1 MNIRDLQDKANLIR
15 EDIIKML
22 VEAGSGHSA
31 GPLGMA
37 DIFTA
42 LYFGGVLEYRA
53 DEPWWRERDRLVL
66 SAGHIV
72 PGLYPVLAHAGYF
85 PIEEMYSLRKINS
98 RLQGHPH
105 AKSVPGIENT
115 SGPLG
120 QGTSVAVG
128 MALALRMDFEA
139 GKLSRLPRVICVDS
153 DGEMQEGQ
161 TWESFMFAA
170 NNKLDNLTY
179 VIDRNHIQIDG
190 YTEEVMPLEPLV
202 EKLESFGLQVFEI
215 DGHNMQAILD
225 AFAHDASV
233 HRKPVAIVA
242 NTTPGKGVKYMENL
256 PEWHGK
262 PPSEPGEAV
271 EALAEIHALR
281 TLGGKIMSEHE

>member
-1 MNIRDLQDKANLIR
+1 MNIRELQDKANLIR

-22 VEAGSGHSA
+22 VAAGSGHSA

-72 PGLYPVLAHAGYF
+72 PVLYPVLAHAGFF
-85 PIEEMYSLRKINS
+85 PIEEIYTLRKINS

-128 MALALRMDFEA
+128 MALALKMDFKA
-139 GKLSRLPRVICVDS
+139 GRLPRLPRVICVDS

-170 NNKLDNLTY
+170 KNHLDNLTY

-190 YTEEVMPLEPLV
+190 YTEEIMPLEPLV
-202 EKLESFGLQVFEI
+202 EKLESFGLQVFEV

-225 AFAHDASV
+225 AFNHDASV

-242 NTTPGKGVKYMENL
+242 NTTPGKGVKYMENKY
-256 PEWHGK
+256 EWHGK

-271 EALAEIHALR
+271 EALTDIHALR
-281 TLGGKIMSEHE
+281 TLGGKIVSEHE